1 MNIYEQAK
9 KQSYFFIKE
18 NILKYNQLRNYDF
31 GTNKRQ
37 NVSCLSPFLSHRI
50 LLEYNLIN
58 DVLKKHPYSK
68 VEKFIQEVFWR
79 IYWKGWLEIRPT
91 VWSNFLYDLNTIQFN
106 KVTYEN
112 AINAKTEISCF
123 NDWVYELKKFNYL
136 HNHTRMWFASIWI
149 FTLKLPWQLGAK
161 FFLEHLKDGDASSNT
176 LSWKWVAGL
185 QTKGKNYLANTKNI
199 EKYTNNRYSNI
210 TLINTALPKIDNFI
224 PEIEKLPMH
233 HNYKKYS
240 DLVILDTDLFIFD
253 RLQLLKDY
261 NKIFVIFLDEKDR
274 KIQISKNVFDFKKE
288 IMSDINKYLPNSQL
302 LSSKNFKQE
311 IIKLKGI
318 DIIYPNIGEN
328 LDFISQLSKETNLK
342 TNFLYR
348 KIDLFSW
355 KYCLK
360 GFFNF
365 KKNIP
370 TILDEIQ
377 SDYL

>member
-224 PEIEKLPMH
+224 PEIEKLPIH

-240 DLVILDTDLFIFD
+240 DLVILNTDLFIFD

-261 NKIFVIFLDEKDR
+261 NKIFFIFLDKEDR
-274 KIQISKNVFDFKKE
+274 KIQISKNVFDFKKK
-288 IMSDINKYLPNSQL
+288 IMSDIIKYLPNSQL

-311 IIKLKGI
+311 IIKLDGI

-348 KIDLFSW
+348 EIDLYSW

-370 TILDEIQ
+370 NILDEIQ
-377 SDYL
+377 SNYL

>member
-31 GTNKRQ
+31 GTNKRH

-91 VWSNFLYDLNTIQFN
+91 VWSNFLYDLNTIQFD

-240 DLVILDTDLFIFD
+240 DLVIFDTDLFIFD

-261 NKIFVIFLDEKDR
+261 NKIFFIFLDKEDR
-274 KIQISKNVFDFKKE
+274 KIQISKNVFDFKKK
-288 IMSDINKYLPNSQL
+288 IMSDIIKYLPNSQL

-311 IIKLKGI
+311 INKLKGI

-348 KIDLFSW
+348 EIDLYSW

-370 TILDEIQ
+370 NILDEIQ
-377 SDYL
+377 SNYL